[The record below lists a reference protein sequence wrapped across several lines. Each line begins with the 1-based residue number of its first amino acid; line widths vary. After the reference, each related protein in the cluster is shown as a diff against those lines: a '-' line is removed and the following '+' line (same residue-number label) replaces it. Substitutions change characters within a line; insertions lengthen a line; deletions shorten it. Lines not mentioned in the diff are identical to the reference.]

1 MLLYLQSNLDVSFMS
16 DITMDTIKE
25 TIKDLPEQQQDIII
39 HLAEVFEGEEETI
52 NEYVKRELI

>member
-1 MLLYLQSNLDVSFMS
+1 MS

>member
-16 DITMDTIKE
+16 DITKDTIKE